1 VAAIKYTAGRIV
13 LFAAFFAALWFV
25 DLDIFVKLIVALL
38 LSAVASFFL
47 LGRWRDEMAVDLAG
61 RADKRKAERQRL
73 RAALAGDDE
82 RPDGEDPVDAHPGD
96 EERPVKA
103 AQPAEETADKADRA
117 G

>member
-1 VAAIKYTAGRIV
+1 MAAIKYTAGRIG

-25 DLDIFVKLIVALL
+25 DLDIFLKLIVALL

-47 LGRWRDEMAVDLAG
+47 LGQWRDSMAADLAG

-73 RAALAGDDE
+73 RAALAGEDEPQPGTGDD
-82 RPDGEDPVDAHPGD
+82 RSDAD
-96 EERPVKA
+96 
-103 AQPAEETADKADRA
+103 AEVAGGATDRADKADRA